1 MVKQNVSVQMGIVP
15 FAAGAEGAQDRQDYL
30 RSLRCEIASAVDYA
44 GDYTVNALCI
54 TGANPLQY
62 RGESLAGLIV
72 TLGNILELQKDA
84 EITVDALPGSINR
97 DDLVNLRNCG
107 VTLIRFDA
115 CSFVQSELDALGR
128 VYSTSAIEVF
138 IRMVQRW
145 ITFFPFD
152 ITLYC
157 GLPGQTA
164 ESFRYSLE
172 QALRL
177 KSAHLTVLPF
187 DDAAEPAFAS
197 WYPGA
202 VSLITSSGFK
212 QYTPHHFARDGF
224 ESLWNRLSFSNL
236 PRLGFG
242 AGARSLIDGIRG
254 ENTPDPAAYIAAG
267 GSPEG
272 VINRVELITRPDVES
287 GNVKDALYNLEEY
300 DLAAACPE
308 LRERA
313 AALCRRGFLAA
324 SSDNRVSLTN
334 EGRANWRAV
343 SIALALSKTSE
354 SE

>member
-1 MVKQNVSVQMGIVP
+1 MAKQNVSVQMNVVP
-15 FAAGAEGAQDRQDYL
+15 FAAGAEGARDRRNYL

-44 GDYTVNALCI
+44 GDYAVNALCI
-54 TGANPLQY
+54 TGTNPLQY
-62 RGESLAGLIV
+62 RGESLTSLIV
-72 TLGNILELQKDA
+72 TLGNVFELQKGA
-84 EITVDALPGSINR
+84 EITVDTWPGSINR
-97 DDLVNLRNCG
+97 DDLYNLRNCG
-107 VTLIRFDA
+107 VTRVRFDA
-115 CSFVQSELDALGR
+115 ASFVQSELEALGR
-128 VYSTSAIEVF
+128 TYSTSAIEVF
-138 IRMVQRW
+138 IRMIQRW

-164 ESFRYSLE
+164 ESFHYSLE

-177 KSAHLTVLPF
+177 KSTHLTVLPF
-187 DDAAEPAFAS
+187 DDSADASFVS
-197 WYPGA
+197 WYPEA
-202 VSLITSSGFK
+202 VSLITASGFE

-272 VINRVELITRPDVES
+272 VINRFKPVTQQEIEC
-287 GNVKDALYNLEEY
+287 GNLQDALYNLEEY
-300 DLAAACPE
+300 DLADASPE

-313 AALCRRGFLAA
+313 ESLCKRGYLAA
-324 SSDNRVSLTN
+324 SSDHRVSLTC

-343 SIALALSKTSE
+343 SAALALSKACE
-354 SE
+354 